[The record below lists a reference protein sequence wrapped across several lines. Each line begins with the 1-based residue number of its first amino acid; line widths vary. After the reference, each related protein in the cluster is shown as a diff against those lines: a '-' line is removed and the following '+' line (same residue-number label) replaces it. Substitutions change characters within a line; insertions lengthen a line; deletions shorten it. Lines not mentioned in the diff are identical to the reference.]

1 MNVKRNPS
9 FNILG
14 FGTLYCGAKI
24 INNYSK
30 PPVCPHNMF
39 RGANS
44 RAAFS
49 LLPVFPAAGG
59 SALSLSPGRRE
70 AACSG
75 YGTFFGLLFLRPC
88 PLAFAPCP
96 GSGDAPLQG
105 FESGCGRGR
114 AAPHAP
120 AHSRIRSPAKEHR
133 RSPGMER
140 MPAGKAAG
148 KGARKKFR
156 NRSRRPHVVPA
167 TATGRCRRQQGKPA
181 AGKRPPANL
190 RPGTYYADIPE
201 VWNSY

>member
-1 MNVKRNPS
+1 MILRMIDLRSSSSSPDRSPLTRKPAPTGFATGNSAMKADMNVKRNPS

-105 FESGCGRGR
+105 FESGCGRGGG
-114 AAPHAP
+114 APHAP
-120 AHSRIRSPAKEHR
+120 GRRGRAVSHAGSSPPSRIRRDAVLSA
-133 RSPGMER
+133 
-140 MPAGKAAG
+140 
-148 KGARKKFR
+148 
-156 NRSRRPHVVPA
+156 
-167 TATGRCRRQQGKPA
+167 
-181 AGKRPPANL
+181 
-190 RPGTYYADIPE
+190 
-201 VWNSY
+201 

>member
-1 MNVKRNPS
+1 
-9 FNILG
+9 
-14 FGTLYCGAKI
+14 
-24 INNYSK
+24 
-30 PPVCPHNMF
+30 MF

-120 AHSRIRSPAKEHR
+120 VRIFRAVSHAGSSPPSRIRRDAVLSA
-133 RSPGMER
+133 
-140 MPAGKAAG
+140 
-148 KGARKKFR
+148 
-156 NRSRRPHVVPA
+156 
-167 TATGRCRRQQGKPA
+167 
-181 AGKRPPANL
+181 
-190 RPGTYYADIPE
+190 
-201 VWNSY
+201 

>member
-14 FGTLYCGAKI
+14 FGTLYCGAKV

-30 PPVCPHNMF
+30 PPVYPHNMF

-44 RAAFS
+44 RAAFP
-49 LLPVFPAAGG
+49 LLPVPPAAGG

-70 AACSG
+70 AAGSG

-105 FESGCGRGR
+105 FESGCGRGGGGGAPPGGGGGGWAGGGGGAPPPKRGGAGRPGALAWGPGAGCGDAGLPGFDSGGGGGR

-120 AHSRIRSPAKEHR
+120 VRIFRAVSHAGSSPPSRIRRDAVLSA
-133 RSPGMER
+133 
-140 MPAGKAAG
+140 
-148 KGARKKFR
+148 
-156 NRSRRPHVVPA
+156 
-167 TATGRCRRQQGKPA
+167 
-181 AGKRPPANL
+181 
-190 RPGTYYADIPE
+190 
-201 VWNSY
+201 

>member
-1 MNVKRNPS
+1 MILRMIDLRSSSSSPDRSPLTRKPAPTGFATGNNAMKADMNVKRNPS

-14 FGTLYCGAKI
+14 FGTLYCGAKV

-44 RAAFS
+44 RAAFP
-49 LLPVFPAAGG
+49 LLPVPPAAGG

-96 GSGDAPLQG
+96 GSGDAPPQG
-105 FESGCGRGR
+105 FESGCVRGR

-120 AHSRIRSPAKEHR
+120 VRIVRAVSRAGSPPPSRIRRDAVLSA
-133 RSPGMER
+133 
-140 MPAGKAAG
+140 
-148 KGARKKFR
+148 
-156 NRSRRPHVVPA
+156 
-167 TATGRCRRQQGKPA
+167 
-181 AGKRPPANL
+181 
-190 RPGTYYADIPE
+190 
-201 VWNSY
+201 